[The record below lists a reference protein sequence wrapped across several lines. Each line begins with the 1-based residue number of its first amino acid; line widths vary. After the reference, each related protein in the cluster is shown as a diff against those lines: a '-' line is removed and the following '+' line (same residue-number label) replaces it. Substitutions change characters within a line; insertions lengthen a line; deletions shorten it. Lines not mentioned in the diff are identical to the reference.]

1 MEIILLERVV
11 NLGQM
16 GDKVTVRPGYARNH
30 LLPKG
35 KALRA
40 TKANIELFATQ
51 KKQLEAEN
59 LTRKSEAEKVSSKMD
74 NLEVI
79 IIRQAGEAGQL
90 YGSVTAN
97 DISTAV
103 TAAGVTIK
111 KHQVSID
118 HPIKTLGIFEVT
130 IVLHPEVTRRI
141 RVNVARSEEE
151 AKLQQKTGAALLK
164 TDLEEITVSA
174 DDLLET
180 PLTAEDEQL

>member
-40 TKANIELFATQ
+40 TKANIALFETQ

-74 NLEVI
+74 NLE
-79 IIRQAGEAGQL
+79 
-90 YGSVTAN
+90 
-97 DISTAV
+97 
-103 TAAGVTIK
+103 
-111 KHQVSID
+111 
-118 HPIKTLGIFEVT
+118 
-130 IVLHPEVTRRI
+130 
-141 RVNVARSEEE
+141 
-151 AKLQQKTGAALLK
+151 
-164 TDLEEITVSA
+164 
-174 DDLLET
+174 
-180 PLTAEDEQL
+180 